1 MKIALPRLSHLIV
14 TTCLLMM
21 SCAAFA
27 AEPDLDKAKSF
38 LKAGKAKEAYNLL
51 APHEYEMAGNADFDY
66 LLGIAALDSNKPD
79 KATLAFERVL
89 AMNPGHYGARLDL
102 ARAYFAL
109 GDYERARIEFG
120 LVIDQNPPPLAKA
133 TIEQYLAAIDDKL
146 NPKPSFTGYLEGTV
160 GTDTNV
166 NVATTSSTMYVPIF
180 GATLSLAPSGTAAR
194 DNYLNLGGGGEV
206 VFPLRQDLSIF
217 VGLDGK
223 KRMNS
228 VQDTFNTGN
237 LDGRVGLNLGNGAS
251 VFRIALQ
258 KGAFYLDDKY
268 NRDTQGASAEW
279 RYIPDPR
286 NQFSVFGQYAELR
299 YGHDKSGNDLS
310 SNDVDQAILGAG
322 WLHALDEGG
331 KIVVFGSAYAGSER
345 NTTLFPRMDGD
356 QDFIGIRA
364 GGQTV
369 LNDKTSLFASAGYK
383 DGNYNRLNV
392 LFQNY
397 RLDRQYD
404 LNMGVNWAPA
414 KDWTIRPQFTYT
426 RNDSNVAINDYDRK
440 DLSVTVRRDFKQ

>member
-1 MKIALPRLSHLIV
+1 MKMTFTGVSRLLV
-14 TTCLLMM
+14 TSCLLM

-27 AEPDLDKAKSF
+27 AEPDLSKAQSL
-38 LKAGKAKEAYNLL
+38 LKAGKAKEAYHLL
-51 APHEYEMAGNADFDY
+51 APHEYEMAGNVDFDY
-66 LLGIAALDSNKPD
+66 LLGITALDSGKPD

-89 AMNPGHYGARLDL
+89 AVNPTHYGARLDL

-109 GDYERARIEFG
+109 GDYERARTEFG

-146 NPKPSFTGYLEGTV
+146 NPKPSFIGYLEGTI

-166 NVATTSSTMYVPIF
+166 NVATTSSAMYVPIF
-180 GATLSLAPSGTAAR
+180 GATLSLAPSGTAVR
-194 DNYLNLGGGGEV
+194 DNYLNLGGGGEMT
-206 VFPLRQDLSIF
+206 FPLRQDLSIF

-223 KRMNS
+223 KRMNF
-228 VQDTFNTGN
+228 VQDTFNIGN
-237 LDGRVGLNLGNGAS
+237 LDGRVGVNLGNGAS

-279 RYIPDPR
+279 RFIPDPR

-310 SNDVDQAILGAG
+310 SNDVDQTILGAG

-345 NTTLFPRMDGD
+345 NTTLFPRIDGD
-356 QDFIGIRA
+356 QDFIGLRV

-369 LNDKTSLFASAGYK
+369 LNKKTSLFASAGYK

-392 LFQNY
+392 LFQDY
-397 RLDRQYD
+397 RFDHQYD
-404 LNMGVNWAPA
+404 LNAGVNWAPA
-414 KDWTIRPQFTYT
+414 RDWTIRPQFTYT
-426 RNDSNVAINDYDRK
+426 RNDSNLAINDYDRK
-440 DLSVTVRRDFKQ
+440 DLSVTVRRDFK